1 MASLFDL
8 MSTYMSDILPRYS
21 TLEKQLTATGK
32 EDLKIMLNWVRDVFG
47 ALNIYATKAKDLER
61 EKVALAEE
69 NSDLRNRIQRLTQE
83 KKELEQ
89 AVELALGLEK

>member
-1 MASLFDL
+1 
-8 MSTYMSDILPRYS
+8 MSDVLPRYS
-21 TLEKQLTATGK
+21 SMEKQLTATGK
-32 EDLKIMLNWVRDVFG
+32 EDLKIVLKWVRDVFCTIN
-47 ALNIYATKAKDLER
+47 LYATKAKDLER

-69 NSDLRNRIQRLTQE
+69 NAGLRSQIQRLTQE